1 MRERDRDRGGGIE
14 LKKMTESEGG
24 RERSGEKETARQHP
38 NKIPPSNDDERKI

>member
-1 MRERDRDRGGGIE
+1 MRERDRDRGGIE

-38 NKIPPSNDDERKI
+38 NKIAPFK